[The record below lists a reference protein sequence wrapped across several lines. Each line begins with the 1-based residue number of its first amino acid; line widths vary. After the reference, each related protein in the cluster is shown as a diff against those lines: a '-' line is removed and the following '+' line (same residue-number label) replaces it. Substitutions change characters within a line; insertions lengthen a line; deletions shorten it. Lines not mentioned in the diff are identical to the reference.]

1 MSERKVWVVDLPAHY
16 EYEDDIGQVMIEQF
30 DDAPP
35 TIAFRSS
42 PHKVWGAPHAST
54 EAP

>member
-1 MSERKVWVVDLPAHY
+1 MSTRKVWVVDLPSSY
-16 EYEDDIGQVMIEQF
+16 EYQDDIGQVMIEQF

-35 TIAFRSS
+35 TIAFRSD
-42 PHKVWGAPHAST
+42 PHKVWGAPHRSI